1 MMLASM
7 DNGSLALAERKL
19 PLHEWRAE
27 DDVWFERTVG
37 LYKDRILRHVF
48 RLTRDREEAEDITQ
62 ETFVRAYR
70 SRERFRGECHYLTWL
85 FQIAIN
91 LCIDRAR
98 HLRMNEIISLD
109 SPMDGE
115 EGGGWEPCD
124 WSQDPLRELERA
136 ELRERVQ
143 QSLGTLPDRLRKV
156 ITLYFMQDMSYEEI
170 ASALDCSIGTVK
182 SRMFTAKARLARKLR
197 SYVEGLV

>member
-1 MMLASM
+1 MLASM
-7 DNGSLALAERKL
+7 DNGSLTLAERNP
-19 PLHEWRAE
+19 PLRERRAE

-37 LYKDRILRHVF
+37 LYKDRIFRYVL
-48 RLTRDREEAEDITQ
+48 RLTGDREEAEDIVQ

-70 SRERFRGECHYLTWL
+70 SRERFRGECSYPTWL

-109 SPMDGE
+109 SSMDGE
-115 EGGGWEPCD
+115 EGGGWEPSD

-143 QSLGTLPDRLRKV
+143 QSLGTLPERLRKV
-156 ITLYFMQDMSYEEI
+156 ITLYFMQGMSYEEI
-170 ASALDCSIGTVK
+170 ASTLDCSIGTVK
-182 SRMFTAKARLARKLR
+182 SRMFAAKARLVRKLR
-197 SYVEGLV
+197 SYVEGSV